1 MFSFSWTYNLPAV
14 PSQTPV
20 WETCFNQM
28 RWCRLLVFIC
38 NMMDKKQKIWLIQ
51 NKWASLAYV

>member
-20 WETCFNQM
+20 WENPALIK
-28 RWCRLLVFIC
+28 WDDVVFIC
-38 NMMDKKQKIWLIQ
+38 HMMDKKQKIWLIQ

>member
-1 MFSFSWTYNLPAV
+1 MNLQSPCSSLTNPSLGNPALIKWDDV
-14 PSQTPV
+14 I
-20 WETCFNQM
+20 
-28 RWCRLLVFIC
+28 FIC